1 VNERLMALLVMV
13 LAGALVAMQAPIN
26 SALGRAVGSFQAAAW
41 SFMVGLIALL
51 CLAAL
56 TGGIGTPGRARELE
70 WYYLVGGGLIGATYV
85 TSVLVMVRTLGAG
98 GVTAAT
104 IAGQLSMSVLLDHFG
119 LLGLE
124 RSPLTATKVLGIG
137 LLVAGTLLIIRR

>member
-1 VNERLMALLVMV
+1 MNERWL
-13 LAGALVAMQAPIN
+13 ALVVMIMAGGLVALQAPIN
-26 SALGRAVGSFQAAAW
+26 SALGRTVGSFQAAAW
-41 SFMVGLIALL
+41 SFTVGLMALL

-56 TGGIGTPGRARELE
+56 TGGFASAARARELD

-104 IAGQLSMSVLLDHFG
+104 ITGQLTMSVLIDHFG
-119 LLGLE
+119 VLGLT
-124 RSPLTATKVLGIG
+124 RQPITLSRLIGVL
-137 LLVAGTLLIIRR
+137 LLAAGTFLIVRD

>member
-1 VNERLMALLVMV
+1 MNERLIAFVVMV
-13 LAGALVAMQAPIN
+13 GAGALVAMQAPIN
-26 SALGRAVGSFQAAAW
+26 SALGRAAGSFQAAAW
-41 SFMVGLIALL
+41 SFTVGLIALL
-51 CLAAL
+51 LLAAL
-56 TGGIGTPGRARELE
+56 TGGVGTAGRARELE

-104 IAGQLSMSVLLDHFG
+104 IAGQLSMSVALDHFG

-124 RSPLTATKVLGIG
+124 RSPLTAAKLLGIG
-137 LLVAGTLLIIRR
+137 LLVVGTLLIIRR

>member
-1 VNERLMALLVMV
+1 MNERLIAFVVMV
-13 LAGALVAMQAPIN
+13 CAGALVAMQAPIN
-26 SALGRAVGSFQAAAW
+26 SALGRAAGSFQAAAW
-41 SFMVGLIALL
+41 SFTVGLIALL

-56 TGGIGTPGRARELE
+56 TGGVGTVGRARELE

-104 IAGQLSMSVLLDHFG
+104 IAGQLSMSVALDHFG

-124 RSPLTATKVLGIG
+124 RSPLTAAKLLGIA

>member
-1 VNERLMALLVMV
+1 MNERLLALLVMV
-13 LAGALVAMQAPIN
+13 VAGGLIAMQAPIN
-26 SALGRAVGSFQAAAW
+26 SALGRMVGSFQAAAW
-41 SFMVGLIALL
+41 SFVVGLIALL

-56 TGGIGTPGRARELE
+56 TGGFAGVGRARELE

-85 TSVLVMVRTLGAG
+85 TCVLVMVRSLGAG

-104 IAGQLSMSVLLDHFG
+104 IAGQLTMSVLLDHFG
-119 LLGLE
+119 LLGLD
-124 RSPLTATKVLGIG
+124 RSPLSATRLVGVG

>member
-1 VNERLMALLVMV
+1 MNERLIAFIVMV
-13 LAGALVAMQAPIN
+13 CAGALVAMQAPIN
-26 SALGRAVGSFQAAAW
+26 SALGRVAGSFQAAAW
-41 SFMVGLIALL
+41 SFTVGLIALL
-51 CLAAL
+51 FLAAL
-56 TGGIGTPGRARELE
+56 TGGVGTAGRARELE

-104 IAGQLSMSVLLDHFG
+104 IAGQLSMSVALDHFG

-124 RSPLTATKVLGIG
+124 RSPLTAAKLLGIG

>member
-1 VNERLMALLVMV
+1 MHCRTIFAV
-13 LAGALVAMQAPIN
+13 LAGTR
-26 SALGRAVGSFQAAAW
+26 SAAAP
-41 SFMVGLIALL
+41 VGFAFRR
-51 CLAAL
+51 ARHAL

-85 TSVLVMVRTLGAG
+85 TSVLVLVRTLGAG

-104 IAGQLSMSVLLDHFG
+104 IGGQLSMSVLLDHFG

-124 RSPLTATKVLGIG
+124 RSPLTAAKVVGIG

>member
-1 VNERLMALLVMV
+1 MNERLIALLVMV
-13 LAGALVAMQAPIN
+13 FAGALVAMQAPIN
-26 SALGRAVGSFQAAAW
+26 SGLGRAVGSFQAAAW
-41 SFMVGLIALL
+41 SFTVGLIALL

-56 TGGIGTPGRARELE
+56 TGGGGTPGRARELE

-85 TSVLVMVRTLGAG
+85 TSVLIMVRTLGAG

-124 RSPLTATKVLGIG
+124 RSPLTPARLAGIG
-137 LLVAGTLLIIRR
+137 LLVAGTLLVIRR

>member
-1 VNERLMALLVMV
+1 VNERLIAFVVMV

-26 SALGRAVGSFQAAAW
+26 SALGRAAGSFQAAAW
-41 SFMVGLIALL
+41 SFTVGLVALL

-104 IAGQLSMSVLLDHFG
+104 IAGQLSMSVVLDHFG

-124 RSPLTATKVLGIG
+124 RSPLTAVKLVGVG
-137 LLVAGTLLIIRR
+137 LLVLGTLLIVRR

>member
-1 VNERLMALLVMV
+1 MNERLIAFVVMV
-13 LAGALVAMQAPIN
+13 CAGALVAMQAPIN
-26 SALGRAVGSFQAAAW
+26 SALGRAAGSFQAAAW
-41 SFMVGLIALL
+41 SFTVGLVALL
-51 CLAAL
+51 FLAAL
-56 TGGIGTPGRARELE
+56 TGGVGTAGRARELE

-104 IAGQLSMSVLLDHFG
+104 IAGQLSMSVALDHFG

-124 RSPLTATKVLGIG
+124 RSPLTAAKLVGIG